1 MAYGTGQRWESERVF
16 TTYIGFLSIGLAIA
30 LSLIVLAPKAAL
42 AKFSLKAAAAY
53 IAPAPQSSD
62 PQHTLAP
69 QAEQEAT
76 AMRIVAVEWRIKKGQ
91 ENEFLEYWSTRST
104 IPDRSGLVGEFLN
117 RVESREQYP
126 WMVWEFNETWTTFIN
141 VGIWREGADF
151 QQQIGHFIDNSRPPL
166 AFEADRRRR
175 VFMAPQ
181 RWRIGNTSLLEN
193 DHPAVR

>member
-1 MAYGTGQRWESERVF
+1 MQIQPSHNRRAFYS
-16 TTYIGFLSIGLAIA
+16 SIFAA
-30 LSLIVLAPKAAL
+30 AFSLPLAPVTSLAQAL
-42 AKFSLKAAAAY
+42 PAS
-53 IAPAPQSSD
+53 APQV
-62 PQHTLAP
+62 
-69 QAEQEAT
+69 EKAT
-76 AMRIVAVEWRIKKGQ
+76 AMADTPMRMVAVEWRIKKGQ

-126 WMVWEFNETWTTFIN
+126 WMVWEFNEGWTTFIN

-151 QQQIGHFIDNSRPPL
+151 QQQIGRFIDNSRPPL

-175 VFMAPQ
+175 VFMAPE